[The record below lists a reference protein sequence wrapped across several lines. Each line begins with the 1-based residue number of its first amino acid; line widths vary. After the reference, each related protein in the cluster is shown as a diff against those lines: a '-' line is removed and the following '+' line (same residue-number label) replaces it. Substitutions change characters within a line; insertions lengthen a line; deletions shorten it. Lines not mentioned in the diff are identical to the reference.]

1 MARGQDPKGYQLG
14 GLKVSRMMLD
24 KEYEANKKKLADW
37 EYKSGSTAI
46 GKIAKELVTGKKTGK
61 NPYRATQAEL
71 FARKK
76 ALDKK
81 IQGMKN
87 GMKK

>member
-24 KEYEANKKKLADW
+24 KEYEANKKKLADF
-37 EYKSGSTAI
+37 EYEQGSTAI
-46 GKIAKELVTGKKTGK
+46 GKIFKKLITGKRNDN
-61 NPYRATQAEL
+61 NPYMATQAEL

-87 GMKK
+87 EMKK